1 MGNCCVV
8 HGAVDHWIYVKVGD
22 RKLPSTDAQLR
33 LIVYDIKGR
42 KSPEIRIDCPDKR
55 DFERSTNEVFEV
67 CYTMLVGAYVCV

>member
-8 HGAVDHWIYVKVGD
+8 KGAVDHWIYVKVGD

-33 LIVYDIKGR
+33 VIAYDIKGR
-42 KSPEIRIDCPDKR
+42 QSPEIRINCPDKR

-67 CYTMLVGAYVCV
+67 FNLPFHW